1 MPCFCSVPFLFLFL
15 VSFPLLENLLEFG
28 IGYSDYFHFNSVLS
42 YPESSCFFVV
52 YFLFILSFYNCFSF
66 FINTDQWTVLYIYN
80 GLKLVQF
87 FIKVRR

>member
-15 VSFPLLENLLEFG
+15 VSFPLFENHLEFG